1 MSLFSKCFIELHRG
15 FIIKTVSDQG
25 SQNKEWKNEKTG
37 QGTGVWKEEGRKI
50 NLSLFQEI
58 IVWILEIAVTVVI
71 AVVFTYFF
79 GVRSTVIGPSM
90 SPQLED
96 GDEVLIDRFM
106 YKFISPKSGDII
118 AFLPNGNTNT
128 HYYLKRVIAVPGDT
142 VQIKDGSVYVNGE
155 EFREEIETARMEDAG
170 IAGSEMTLAEDEYFV
185 LGDNR
190 NNSEDSRYAN
200 IGNIRE
206 DYIIG
211 KAWFVISPREKLGF
225 IQ

>member
-1 MSLFSKCFIELHRG
+1 MRRRVKGLEFGRK
-15 FIIKTVSDQG
+15 
-25 SQNKEWKNEKTG
+25 KE
-37 QGTGVWKEEGRKI
+37 RKI

-58 IVWILEIAVTVVI
+58 IVWILEIAVTIAI

-79 GVRSTVIGPSM
+79 GVRSTVVGPSM

-106 YKFISPKSGDII
+106 YKFISPKAGDII

-142 VQIKDGSVYVNGE
+142 VQIKNGDVFVNGKEISE
-155 EFREEIETARMEDAG
+155 EVEAERMEDAG
-170 IAGSEMTLAEDEYFV
+170 IAASEITLAEDEYFV

-190 NNSEDSRYAN
+190 NNSEDSRFAN

-206 DYIIG
+206 NYIIG
-211 KAWFVISPREKLGF
+211 RAWFVIAPRDKLGF
-225 IQ
+225 IR

>member
-1 MSLFSKCFIELHRG
+1 MGRRVKGLEFGRK
-15 FIIKTVSDQG
+15 
-25 SQNKEWKNEKTG
+25 KE
-37 QGTGVWKEEGRKI
+37 RKI

-58 IVWILEIAVTVVI
+58 IIWIVEIAITVVV

-79 GVRSTVIGPSM
+79 GVRSTVVGPSM

-96 GDEVLIDRFM
+96 GNEVLIDRFF

-128 HYYLKRVIAVPGDT
+128 HYYLKRVVAVPGDT
-142 VQIKDGSVYVNGE
+142 VQIKDGRVYVNGDE
-155 EFREEIETARMEDAG
+155 LKEEIEAARIEDAG
-170 IAGSEMTLAEDEYFV
+170 LAANEITLAEDEYFV

-190 NNSEDSRYAN
+190 NNSEDSRFAN
-200 IGNIRE
+200 IGNIKE
-206 DYIIG
+206 AYIIG
-211 KAWFVISPREKLGF
+211 KAWLIITPRDKLGL

>member
-1 MSLFSKCFIELHRG
+1 MGRRVKGLEFGRK
-15 FIIKTVSDQG
+15 
-25 SQNKEWKNEKTG
+25 KE
-37 QGTGVWKEEGRKI
+37 RKI

-58 IVWILEIAVTVVI
+58 MIWIVEIVITVVI

-79 GVRSTVIGPSM
+79 GVRSTVVGPSM

-96 GDEVLIDRFM
+96 GNEVLSDRFF

-128 HYYLKRVIAVPGDT
+128 HYYLKRVVAVPGDT
-142 VQIKDGSVYVNGE
+142 VQIKDGQVYVNGE
-155 EFREEIETARMEDAG
+155 ELEEEIEAARMEDAG
-170 IAGSEMTLAEDEYFV
+170 LAENEITLAEDEYFV

-200 IGNIRE
+200 IGNIKE
-206 DYIIG
+206 SYIIG
-211 KAWFVISPREKLGF
+211 KAWFVIAPREKLGF

>member
-1 MSLFSKCFIELHRG
+1 MRRRVKGLEFGRK
-15 FIIKTVSDQG
+15 
-25 SQNKEWKNEKTG
+25 KE
-37 QGTGVWKEEGRKI
+37 RKI

-58 IVWILEIAVTVVI
+58 MIWILEIAITI
-71 AVVFTYFF
+71 AIGVVFTYFF
-79 GVRSTVIGPSM
+79 GVRSTVVGPSM

-96 GDEVLIDRFM
+96 GDEVLIDRFL

-142 VQIKDGSVYVNGE
+142 VQIKDGMVFVNGE
-155 EFREEIETARMEDAG
+155 EISEEVETARMEDAG
-170 IAGSEMTLAEDEYFV
+170 IAAGEITLAQDEYFV

-211 KAWFVISPREKLGF
+211 KAWFVIAPRDKLGF
-225 IQ
+225 IR

>member
-1 MSLFSKCFIELHRG
+1 
-15 FIIKTVSDQG
+15 
-25 SQNKEWKNEKTG
+25 
-37 QGTGVWKEEGRKI
+37 
-50 NLSLFQEI
+50 
-58 IVWILEIAVTVVI
+58 
-71 AVVFTYFF
+71 
-79 GVRSTVIGPSM
+79 M

-190 NNSEDSRYAN
+190 NTSEDSR
-200 IGNIRE
+200 
-206 DYIIG
+206 
-211 KAWFVISPREKLGF
+211 
-225 IQ
+225 